1 MLESYT
7 FYEAIHSRAY
17 FASDPACTGGSGK
30 AHCPPPGLQ
39 QSVKQLRFYARF
51 IIVCLLMNKK
61 EVRVCVRREEGGRGA
76 GGGGAA
82 AVGEA
87 AALLHVL
94 CRHGIRP

>member
-30 AHCPPPGLQ
+30 AHFPPPGLQ

-61 EVRVCVRREEGGRGA
+61 EVCVCVEGGGGRG
-76 GGGGAA
+76 GGICGS
-82 AVGEA
+82 
-87 AALLHVL
+87 L
-94 CRHGIRP
+94 